1 MANRYINLLRI
12 KQWTKNGF
20 IFAALIFSKGFYNK
34 NLTLKTILGFLIF
47 SLLAS
52 SVYILND
59 IRDRERDKHHP
70 TKCKRPIASGLISIK
85 LATTISIFLFLISA
99 VSSFFLSRNFFLICI
114 IYFLLNI
121 AYTYWLKEIVILD
134 IFSISAGFFLRVLAG
149 AAIISVS
156 ISHWLIICTIL
167 LSLFLAL
174 SKRKIE
180 ITLIGKS
187 ESDIRHREILKE
199 YSHSFIDQM
208 IGIVTSATLIS
219 YILYTTSPTTV
230 KKFGTTN
237 LIYTTPFVLYGIFRY
252 LYLVYSKERGGDPT
266 DEFLS
271 DIPLLINAI
280 LWLLTSALIITFL

>member
-52 SVYILND
+52 SIYILND